1 MKNWY
6 ELNNSTDNLTD
17 KWDLLVEMGVSE
29 ETLDIITSINGYNLQ
44 TLEDVLYA
52 KFGYRSFE
60 QLERE
65 SYN

>member
-1 MKNWY
+1 MN
-6 ELNNSTDNLTD
+6 LNE
-17 KWDLLVEMGVSE
+17 KWDILVEMGVSE

>member
-1 MKNWY
+1 MEN
-6 ELNNSTDNLTD
+6 LNE
-17 KWDLLVEMGVSE
+17 KWDILVEMGVSE